1 MSNTTDALIELRRH
15 YEQIIAQSEFQVT
28 QASAQLKRIDA
39 LLVDGLLQGDTPP
52 LNAVIEPGEL
62 PALSAALISAAP
74 AISSDPESQ
83 VESST
88 PAPARA
94 AASELAVS
102 DRSPRPLRPD
112 YEGLK
117 RLEAIAK
124 ALQTTPGQDM
134 KIDGLIQELFG
145 TLSSA
150 DQKSERKRL
159 NTLLYKGE
167 KMGLWKKGS
176 SPSTYKIDSQSSPS
190 VSSSSKSSSP
200 KVEVSSPKAK
210 TTAQTTKSR
219 SPKGGRD
226 SLPMLPQFE
235 GMTKLEAISSVLGEQ
250 SGHVLHQDSIIQLLY
265 GDLSPEVLSEETRRL
280 RASLFQGVRK
290 GLWQKAPKQPSSYIV
305 KGKRGRSK
313 NTEANNGSAPAE
325 TSDSE
330 DSLANASSASK
341 PASTRKNIRTVR
353 SKTSRSD
360 GGKSASRGREQVL
373 SLPEEFNGLSKID
386 AVSKV
391 LSEHPG
397 TVVHIEDIIEQ
408 FYGQLSKEDLKAEKD
423 RMKDVMTRG
432 VKRGLW
438 SRAVGIPSSFVVKG

>member
-52 LNAVIEPGEL
+52 LSAVIEPEEL
-62 PALSAALISAAP
+62 PAISAALLSSGPVSPTDLESQQTESSPASTAKSAP
-74 AISSDPESQ
+74 APEP
-83 VESST
+83 T
-88 PAPARA
+88 
-94 AASELAVS
+94 VS
-102 DRSPRPLRPD
+102 DRTPRPLRPD

-124 ALQTTPGQDM
+124 ALQTTSGQDM
-134 KIDGLIQELFG
+134 KIDSLIQELFG

-167 KMGLWKKGS
+167 KLGLWQKGS
-176 SPSTYKIDSQSSPS
+176 SPSSYRIDAQSFPSGSSGSKIET
-190 VSSSSKSSSP
+190 VSSKIEAAPKTKRTRSSK
-200 KVEVSSPKAK
+200 
-210 TTAQTTKSR
+210 T
-219 SPKGGRD
+219 GGRD

-305 KGKRGRSK
+305 KAKRGRSK
-313 NTEANNGSAPAE
+313 DTESSNGSMSGE
-325 TSDSE
+325 TSSSA
-330 DSLANASSASK
+330 DSLSATSESSTSE
-341 PASTRKNIRTVR
+341 PSPKNGRRTR
-353 SKTSRSD
+353 SKALRSQ
-360 GGKSASRGREQVL
+360 GSSKSASRGREQVL
-373 SLPEEFNGLSKID
+373 SLPAEFDGLSKID

-408 FYGQLSKEDLKAEKD
+408 FYGQLSKEELKAEKD

-438 SRAVGIPSSFVVKG
+438 SRAAGIPSSFVVKG